1 MTVGNAPLLIKDQ
14 TRDRRKQLRCI
25 PNLHRITEEDSI
37 FWFDLCGWIFSEG
50 LDNNNGGS
58 YKTMTPVVTGH

>member
-1 MTVGNAPLLIKDQ
+1 MTVGNAPLLIYNW
-14 TRDRRKQLRCI
+14 TRDCRKWFRCI
-25 PNLHRITEEDSI
+25 LNLQRITEEDSI